1 MNLSRTLVLLVF
13 VFTINPLLA
22 TDFVAETHYHAL
34 QPVPPQLSGEEV
46 EVVEFFWYGCP
57 HCNDFE
63 PHIEAWL
70 EKKPENTVFTRI
82 PVMFGGAANLHARV
96 HYALEVIGEV
106 ERIGPVLFHALSV
119 EKRGLKTQ
127 EEVEALL
134 RGEGVDLEKFRSAMS
149 SFAVQ
154 TKVNRATSLMRRYGV
169 RGVPALVVDGRYRS
183 GGGFGGYDE
192 MIGLADFLVDKVRA
206 ERK

>member
-1 MNLSRTLVLLVF
+1 MSISRALGLLVLVF
-13 VFTINPLLA
+13 VLTPVMA
-22 TDFVAETHYHAL
+22 TNFSEETQYYAIK
-34 QPVPPQLSGEEV
+34 PVPPQQSGQQV

-57 HCNDFE
+57 HCYDFE
-63 PHIEAWL
+63 PHLEAWL
-70 EKKPENTVFTRI
+70 AKKPENITFKRI

-96 HYALEVIGEV
+96 FYALEVIGEG
-106 ERIGPVLFHALSV
+106 ERMHPVLLNAMNN

-127 EEVEALL
+127 QAVESLLEEQ
-134 RGEGVDLEKFRSAMS
+134 GVDLEKFRSAMS

-154 TKVNRATSLMRRYGV
+154 TKVNRASSLMRRYGV

-183 GGGFGGYDE
+183 GSGFAGYDQMTE
-192 MIGLADFLVDKVRA
+192 LADFLAVKVRG